1 MLLSQNVSAIGPLNL
16 YPMVHISLVFGI
28 SYIVPDFSDESC
40 ILKMRFRNFQS
51 ILSWELRNRSVVP
64 THYTVWYTVMS
75 KPEDMKVIKDCINT
89 TRSFCDLTDAWVNT
103 TDMYV
108 SQVVGF
114 RENTMLVSCMGSFF
128 LVSDRP
134 LDPPEFEIVGFTN
147 HISVNVKFQSVN
159 PRMLSEE
166 LQFYLAFI
174 EEHAGNSVKRHQPQI
189 TGNITEN
196 FNYVIDKLIPNTN
209 YCVSV
214 YFEPKDP
221 RKINRSPL
229 KCTLFRPRRE
239 SESSESATIGGIITL
254 FLITAVFIS
263 TVMILKRIGY
273 ICLRNDFP
281 KALNFYKLSVWVFPE
296 LPPLEKVATVEVI
309 HINRKKKV
317 WNYNYDD
324 ESDVE
329 NEAAPRVNSDGYTK
343 HGLTGRLCP
352 TSTTSASLD
361 DCSLEDRRAEKP
373 YLPEPK
379 GDAETPMAPGPGPW
393 QSEGTSGG
401 YQTRG
406 TLRQDPTSEEDS
418 ESTEGSEG
426 RIVFN
431 VNLSSVCVR
440 ALEDDK
446 DSEVTVTSPSR
457 PGETVVLE
465 DLNETES
472 SLLMAS
478 EEATQLPFP
487 SPSMECRM
495 PQDTPSDKS
504 DTSESDVDM
513 GDGYIVRQVNLKK
526 FN

>member
-1 MLLSQNVSAIGPLNL
+1 MLLSQNVSVTGPLNL
-16 YPMVHISLVFGI
+16 YPVVHISLVFGI
-28 SYIVPDFSDESC
+28 SYVVSDFSDEPC
-40 ILKMRFRNFQS
+40 TLKMRFRNLQS
-51 ILSWELRNRSVVP
+51 ILSWELKNHSVVP
-64 THYTVWYTVMS
+64 THYTLWYTIMS
-75 KPEDMKVIKDCINT
+75 KPEDMKVVKDCINI
-89 TRSFCDLTDAWVNT
+89 TRSFCDLTHVWVNT

-108 SQVVGF
+108 SRVVGF
-114 RENTMLVSCMGSFF
+114 REKAELVSCMGSFF
-128 LVSDRP
+128 LESDRP
-134 LDPPEFEIVGFTN
+134 LDPPEFEIVSFTN
-147 HISVNVKFQSVN
+147 HISVNVKFQSVD
-159 PRMLSEE
+159 PRILNEEE

-174 EEHAGNSVKRHQPQI
+174 EEHEGNSVKRHQPQI

-229 KCTLFRPRRE
+229 KCTLFQPRRE

-281 KALNFYKLSVWVFPE
+281 KVLNFRKLSVWVFPE

-329 NEAAPRVNSDGYTK
+329 NEAAPCVNSGGYTK
-343 HGLTGRLCP
+343 HGLMGRLCP
-352 TSTTSASLD
+352 ASTTSASLE
-361 DCSLEDRRAEKP
+361 DCSDHSAEEP

-406 TLRQDPTSEEDS
+406 TLQQDPTSEEDS
-418 ESTEGSEG
+418 DSTERSEG

-431 VNLSSVCVR
+431 VNLNSVCVR

-446 DSEVTVTSPSR
+446 DSEVTLMSPSR
-457 PGETVVLE
+457 PEETVVLE

-472 SLLMAS
+472 SLLVAS
-478 EEATQLPFP
+478 EERTHLPFTD
-487 SPSMECRM
+487 PSMECLR
-495 PQDTPSDKS
+495 PQDAPSDQS